1 MGRVEIIFHNIL
13 IPVYFFIPPMCQV
26 FSHEPLGKMWETCLP
41 RDESALVKYQYESTR
56 IFGKYSK
63 RRSEQM

>member
-1 MGRVEIIFHNIL
+1 
-13 IPVYFFIPPMCQV
+13 MCQV

-63 RRSEQM
+63 RRRSNVVEKFREVSDTVWICLKGMI